1 MIARVSTMSVG
12 AITQREHGLSKL
24 AIRNGFLK
32 PEQVEDIFA
41 ALGERRKDST
51 DGVTFEDLAVE
62 KGLMSSQQASAV
74 ALAYQ
79 RLVKDAEKQQWAIP
93 GYEIFGKIGEGGLG
107 VVMKARQISMN
118 RVVAL
123 KILHKR
129 WLNDEEFKQR
139 FLVEARLVGKLS
151 HQNLIK
157 VFDVGKHDWKYYF
170 SMEFVE
176 GETLEELIEREGPLD
191 ALRAVDFTTQIL
203 RAIKYLSRYDI
214 VHCDIKP
221 SNILLAKDQT
231 AKLGDFGFVKSN
243 LEIAET
249 EEGSVLGTP
258 DYISPE
264 QAMGEKN
271 IDFRSDIYS
280 LGVTLYHMVAK
291 KPPFEGSVSSVM
303 RKHIKGEL
311 PSPKLHNPNV
321 PDSIVRIIDRMCK
334 KEPKDRYATCDEL
347 FEDLELVKLK
357 EKTGQNLDVERSELV
372 EVLQLEKAKSLESQ
386 LEKLEVTERLA
397 RMTML
402 FYVASALFVVT
413 LVIAFYLLIVMA
425 KSGTM

>member
-1 MIARVSTMSVG
+1 MITAAV
-12 AITQREHGLSKL
+12 TQKEQGLGKL

-32 PEQVEDIFA
+32 AEQVEELFQ
-41 ALGERRKDST
+41 LLSERRKDSS

-62 KGLMSSQQASAV
+62 RGLMTSQQASAV

-79 RLVKDAEKQQWAIP
+79 RLVKDAEKQKWQIP
-93 GYEIFGKIGEGGLG
+93 GYEIFSKIGEGGLG
-107 VVMKARQISMN
+107 MVFKARQISMN
-118 RVVAL
+118 RIVAL
-123 KILHKR
+123 KVLHKR

-139 FLVEARLVGKLS
+139 FLIEARLVGKLS

-170 SMEFVE
+170 SMEFIE
-176 GETLEELIEREGPLD
+176 GETLEELIEREGPIETLV
-191 ALRAVDFTTQIL
+191 AVDYTLQIL

-221 SNILLAKDQT
+221 SNILLTKDAC

-264 QAMGEKN
+264 QAMGSKH
-271 IDFRSDIYS
+271 IDFRSDLYS

-291 KPPFEGSVSSVM
+291 TPPYEGTVSTVM

-321 PDSIVRIIDRMCK
+321 PDALCRIIERMCAK
-334 KEPKDRYATCDEL
+334 DPKDRYQTCDEL

-357 EKTGQNLDVERSELV
+357 EKTGRNLDVEKSELV
-372 EVLQLEKAKSLESQ
+372 SVLQLEKAKSLESQ
-386 LEKLEVTERLA
+386 IEKLELSERLR
-397 RMTML
+397 RMTTL
-402 FYVASALFVVT
+402 VWVSAGLFVVT
-413 LVIAFYLLIVMA
+413 LAIAFYLLALCTKHGIL
-425 KSGTM
+425 

>member
-1 MIARVSTMSVG
+1 MALSPPTN
-12 AITQREHGLSKL
+12 QKEQGLSKL
-24 AIRNGFLK
+24 AVRNGFLTTT
-32 PEQVEDIFA
+32 QVEELFGI
-41 ALGERRKDST
+41 LNERRKDSSSG
-51 DGVTFEDLAVE
+51 DGLSFEDVAIE
-62 KGLMSSQQASAV
+62 KGYMTSQQASAV

-79 RLVKDAEKQQWAIP
+79 RLVKDAEKQKWAIP
-93 GYEIFGKIGEGGLG
+93 GYEIFGKVGEGGLG
-107 VVMKARQISMN
+107 VVLKARQISMN
-118 RVVAL
+118 RIVAL
-123 KILHKR
+123 KVLHKR

-157 VFDVGKHDWKYYF
+157 VFDVGKQDWKYYF

-191 ALRAVDFTTQIL
+191 TLRAVDYTLQIL
-203 RAIKYLSRYDI
+203 RAIKYLSRYEI

-221 SNILLAKDQT
+221 SNILLTKDGC

-271 IDFRSDIYS
+271 IDFRADIYS

-291 KPPFEGSVSSVM
+291 KPPYDGSVSSVM
-303 RKHIKGEL
+303 RKHIKGDL
-311 PSPKLHNPNV
+311 PNPKQHNPNV
-321 PDSIVRIIDRMCK
+321 SDALVRIIERMCAK
-334 KEPKDRYATCDEL
+334 KPEDRYQTCDEL
-347 FEDLELVKLK
+347 FEQLELVVLK
-357 EKTGQNLDVERSELV
+357 EKTGRNYDVEKSELV
-372 EVLQLEKAKSLESQ
+372 SVLQLEKAKA
-386 LEKLEVTERLA
+386 LEKQVETLEVREKLR
-397 RMTML
+397 RMTI
-402 FYVASALFVVT
+402 VAWLAGT
-413 LVIAFYLLIVMA
+413 LSLVFMAIAFALLYLL
-425 KSGTM
+425 SRSQHP